1 MDVVGVSGLTSRI
14 SRLQMLFL
22 LFLVPCTRMLR
33 AEALHTDNKRIMHRE
48 EVPKCPVAL
57 RTKHK

>member
-1 MDVVGVSGLTSRI
+1 MWFGFSGLTSRI

-22 LFLVPCTRMLR
+22 LFLLPCTRMLR

-48 EVPKCPVAL
+48 EVPKCPVAQN
-57 RTKHK
+57 